1 MFLVA
6 IRDGF
11 SISYPLYLIFF
22 PMKYISTSISIPRL
36 GWIVDLTTQGLL
48 LNDDFAKVILLRL
61 QPIS

>member
-1 MFLVA
+1 MV
-6 IRDGF
+6 
-11 SISYPLYLIFF
+11 SLYHTLYILYF